1 MTAMYR
7 SSMNMFADA
16 SCFAPACQSA
26 QSASYTARTLL
37 LDTAAVAVSFLS
49 LIVRISILGLVRIIL
64 PNRQS

>member
-16 SCFAPACQSA
+16 SCFAAACQSA
-26 QSASYTARTLL
+26 CAHI
-37 LDTAAVAVSFLS
+37 LDTAIEAVSFLS
-49 LIVRISILGLVRIIL
+49 LAVRISILALVRIIL